1 VTIEVI
7 TPRFCETD
15 ALGHINNVSYA
26 AWLEQGRMGFF
37 MASKDPFNTPL
48 ILAKLEINYRNETF
62 HGTNVEVHTD
72 LAVLGNSSFTM
83 SQNIFQKGVLVV
95 EAHAVL
101 VQFDFENKHSVPFD
115 EARRAHWQQFIKP
128 ANTAQQ

>member
-1 VTIEVI
+1 MSIEII

-37 MASKDPFNTPL
+37 IDTKDPFDTPL

-62 HGTNVEVHTD
+62 HGTNVEVHSH
-72 LAVLGNSSFTM
+72 LARLGTSSFTIA
-83 SQNIFQKGVLVV
+83 QNIYQNELLVV
-95 EAHAVL
+95 EAKAVL
-101 VQFDFENKHSVPFD
+101 VQFDFDNKRSIAFN
-115 EARRAHWQQFIKP
+115 EEQRAHWERFLNSGQRSV
-128 ANTAQQ
+128 

>member
-1 VTIEVI
+1 MSIEVI

-37 MASKDPFNTPL
+37 IESKDPFDTPL

-62 HGTNVEVHTD
+62 HGTKVEVHSH
-72 LAVLGNSSFTM
+72 LAQLGTSSFTM
-83 SQNIFQKGVLVV
+83 AQNIYQNDVLVV
-95 EAHAVL
+95 EAKAVL
-101 VQFDFENKHSVPFD
+101 VQFDFENKHSIPFND
-115 EARRAHWQQFIKP
+115 EQRTHWEQFLK
-128 ANTAQQ
+128 AK

>member
-1 VTIEVI
+1 MSIETI

-37 MASKDPFNTPL
+37 IAAEDPFDTPL

-62 HGTNVEVHTD
+62 HGTNVEVHSN
-72 LAVLGNSSFTM
+72 LAELGNSSFTIA
-83 SQNIFQKGVLVV
+83 QNIYQNDLLVV
-95 EAHAVL
+95 EAKAVL
-101 VQFDFENKHSVPFD
+101 VQFDFENKHSLPFND
-115 EARRAHWQQFIKP
+115 EQRAFWQKFLSR
-128 ANTAQQ
+128 

>member
-1 VTIEVI
+1 MSIEII

-37 MASKDPFNTPL
+37 IESKDPFNTPL

-62 HGTNVEVHTD
+62 HGTNVEVHSR
-72 LAVLGNSSFTM
+72 LAHLGNSSLTIA
-83 SQNIFQKGVLVV
+83 QNIYQNQLLVV
-95 EAHAVL
+95 EAKAVL
-101 VQFDFENKHSVPFD
+101 VQFDFDNKHSIAFD
-115 EARRAHWQQFIKP
+115 PQQRAHWEALLATDPSQ
-128 ANTAQQ
+128 